1 MTNQV
6 AAAARHPSRAQIGRV
21 LWQNKTLILM
31 CLPAIAFFFV
41 FCYMPMPG
49 MYIAFVKYNYR
60 QGIFGSPFVGLK
72 NFTFLFTSG
81 QLSLLLRNTVL
92 YNLAFIIIGNVLQV
106 FFAILLNE
114 VRCRVFK
121 KTTQSLMFLPYFISD
136 VLVSLLGY
144 NLLNFDFGFISNL
157 VRSMGG
163 EMPKIYQNASAW
175 PLVIILVN
183 IWKGTGY
190 GTVVYFAAITSMDT
204 SMLEAAQIDGANG
217 FQKIRYI
224 ILPTLKPTMV
234 VLFLFAIGGILRD
247 HSDKRSL
254 DSAECLVYHVIV
266 LDHRPGQAQIL
277 PHIGI
282 HAVGD
287 HFDGG
292 LRHDPDVPTLRA
304 GPATQGGNNLG
315 NVLRLITDA
324 LHVGDHLQRR
334 GDHPQIPGHGLLLQQ
349 ELETDGLDLPLQLVN
364 TVSLLLSLAGVLC
377 AALQQRLASGGNDA
391 LTLAAHLGHFPI
403 QQLQLLVK
411 SASHGI
417 TQTFL

>member
-6 AAAARHPSRAQIGRV
+6 AAAAPRSPRTRIGRT

-136 VLVSLLGY
+136 VLVSLLVY
-144 NLLNFDFGFISNL
+144 NLLNYDFGFISNL

-163 EMPKIYQNASAW
+163 EMPKIYQNPSAW

-224 ILPTLKPTMV
+224 ILPTLKPTV
-234 VLFLFAIGGILRD
+234 IVLFLFAIGGILKGNFGLFYNLVGNNSVLFSTTD
-247 HSDKRSL
+247 IIETYVYRSMMNSFNFAQS
-254 DSAECLVYHVIV
+254 SAVGLFQSVVGFFIV
-266 LDHRPGQAQIL
+266 LGANAFVKHL
-277 PHIGI
+277 
-282 HAVGD
+282 
-287 HFDGG
+287 
-292 LRHDPDVPTLRA
+292 DPDY
-304 GPATQGGNNLG
+304 
-315 NVLRLITDA
+315 A
-324 LHVGDHLQRR
+324 L
-334 GDHPQIPGHGLLLQQ
+334 
-349 ELETDGLDLPLQLVN
+349 
-364 TVSLLLSLAGVLC
+364 
-377 AALQQRLASGGNDA
+377 
-391 LTLAAHLGHFPI
+391 F
-403 QQLQLLVK
+403 
-411 SASHGI
+411 
-417 TQTFL
+417 

>member
-6 AAAARHPSRAQIGRV
+6 AAAAPRSPRTRIGRT

-60 QGIFGSPFVGLK
+60 LGIFGSPFVGLK

-114 VRCRVFK
+114 VRCRAFK

-136 VLVSLLGY
+136 VLVSLLVY

-163 EMPKIYQNASAW
+163 EMPKVYQNASAW
-175 PLVIILVN
+175 PLIIILVN

-224 ILPTLKPTMV
+224 ILPTLKPTV
-234 VLFLFAIGGILRD
+234 IVLFLFAIGGILKGNFGLFYNLVGNNSVLFSTTD
-247 HSDKRSL
+247 IIETYVYRSMMNSFNFAQS
-254 DSAECLVYHVIV
+254 SAVGLFQSVVGFFIV
-266 LDHRPGQAQIL
+266 LGANAFVKHL
-277 PHIGI
+277 
-282 HAVGD
+282 
-287 HFDGG
+287 
-292 LRHDPDVPTLRA
+292 DPDY
-304 GPATQGGNNLG
+304 
-315 NVLRLITDA
+315 A
-324 LHVGDHLQRR
+324 L
-334 GDHPQIPGHGLLLQQ
+334 
-349 ELETDGLDLPLQLVN
+349 
-364 TVSLLLSLAGVLC
+364 
-377 AALQQRLASGGNDA
+377 
-391 LTLAAHLGHFPI
+391 F
-403 QQLQLLVK
+403 
-411 SASHGI
+411 
-417 TQTFL
+417 